1 MVKIMKLGISSFGHL
16 VDKALR
22 GKYKTTNELLIT
34 STEAA
39 LKFAEKNNVEY
50 VEVMLEP
57 PAIYTSENK
66 KNFVDLCNSYSSI
79 TKQIHATLTD
89 VSMCSYNI
97 NISRA
102 SVKSFIE
109 AAEICEEVGAKI
121 LTVHPGNGH
130 YLVSSIREYNRKQL
144 INAVN
149 ELLDATANL
158 DVTICI
164 ENMTK
169 ETYMLGDEIEIE
181 EFLSNLNRDDIFL
194 TFDTAHASECNVN
207 FESYWE
213 KFHKYVRN
221 IHLADIGGEE
231 KDLHPPLGTGKV
243 DFQKFLNLVRKY
255 KYNGLMIIEIV
266 TGRALRQSIEFINK
280 LL

>member
-1 MVKIMKLGISSFGHL
+1 MKLGISSFGHL

-22 GKYKTTNELLIT
+22 GKYKTTNELLVT
-34 STEAA
+34 STEAC
-39 LKFAEKNNVEY
+39 LKFAEKNNVKY
-50 VEVMLEP
+50 VEIMLEP
-57 PAIYTSENK
+57 PDIYTSENK
-66 KNFVDLCNSYSSI
+66 KRFIDLCNSYSSI

-97 NISRA
+97 NISKA

-158 DVTICI
+158 DVAICI

-169 ETYMLGDEIEIE
+169 ETYMLGNENEID

-194 TFDTAHASECNVN
+194 TFDTAHAWECKLN

-221 IHLADIGGEE
+221 IHLADITGEE
-231 KDLHPPLGTGKV
+231 KDLHPPLGTGKI
-243 DFQKFLNLVRKY
+243 DFQKFLNLVKKY
-255 KYNGLMIIEIV
+255 NYNGLMIIEIV

>member
-1 MVKIMKLGISSFGHL
+1 
-16 VDKALR
+16 
-22 GKYKTTNELLIT
+22 
-34 STEAA
+34 
-39 LKFAEKNNVEY
+39 
-50 VEVMLEP
+50 
-57 PAIYTSENK
+57 
-66 KNFVDLCNSYSSI
+66 
-79 TKQIHATLTD
+79 
-89 VSMCSYNI
+89 MCSYNI

-243 DFQKFLNLVRKY
+243 DFQKFLNLVKKY

-266 TGRALRQSIEFINK
+266 TGRALRQSIEFINSII
-280 LL
+280 